1 MTSRTQAVRCM
12 PMSGL
17 KAKTFCSKWY
27 RGCGSRGETGR
38 NRRWLPP
45 DSARGEAALE
55 TTEAGESAL
64 LVLAFLG
71 GGPEALRLTRSA
83 RRRAGSALPLP
94 LPSAAASASGLPL
107 TLPSVVEAGP
117 AGAFATEAPEAG
129 AFATEAP
136 EAGAEEPLLLPNKVS
151 RPALLE
157 VPGVTGVT
165 GVRGWERPAEP
176 AGAV

>member
-1 MTSRTQAVRCM
+1 M
-12 PMSGL
+12 
-17 KAKTFCSKWY
+17 
-27 RGCGSRGETGR
+27 
-38 NRRWLPP
+38 
-45 DSARGEAALE
+45 E
-55 TTEAGESAL
+55 TTEAGESAPA
-64 LVLAFLG
+64 VLAFLRG
-71 GGPEALRLTRSA
+71 GAEALSPPRCA
-83 RRRAGSALPLP
+83 RGRAYSALPAP
-94 LPSAAASASGLPL
+94 LPSAAASVSGLPL

-165 GVRGWERPAEP
+165 GVTGVRGWERPAEP